1 MDGTGSRR
9 PTLEDVARLAGV
21 SRATASRAVNGDPRV
36 ARSARH
42 RVEAAVA
49 ELGWVPNQAARAL
62 ASRSPPGPAGVGPAE
77 EWAVGPAGPA
87 GVGPGASPAFGPAG
101 TPGVGLAGERD
112 TDTVHIVVVA
122 DPADLRRDPYF
133 GRVLLGALQGLGGTD
148 ARVRLRVTPE
158 WRVQA
163 AISAAAA
170 RRCLGLILVNVT
182 PTVADGL
189 RLPPGG
195 VISLGPSAPGVPWI
209 DIDNLAGARAAV
221 RSLLRTGRRRIA
233 AIGGPAASVCAA
245 GRRDGY
251 LLEVREAGRRAVV
264 AHGGWA
270 RRDGLLATRRLLA
283 AHPEVDAIF
292 AASDLVATGVL
303 QALAEHG
310 RRVPDDVA
318 VVGFDDSPLAEC
330 TNPPLTTVFHPVE
343 RIAAVAAQALAGGA
357 ARRGWQVIEPT
368 SLVVRESSS
377 HRSG

>member
-148 ARVRLRVTPE
+148 ARVRLRVTSE

-163 AISAAAA
+163 AISAAA

-330 TNPPLTTVFHPVE
+330 TNPPLTTVVHPVE